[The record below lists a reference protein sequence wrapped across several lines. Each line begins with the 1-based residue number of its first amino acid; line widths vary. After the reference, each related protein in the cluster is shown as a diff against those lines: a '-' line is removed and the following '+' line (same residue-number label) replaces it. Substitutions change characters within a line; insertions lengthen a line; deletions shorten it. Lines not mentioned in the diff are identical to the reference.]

1 MNITYHACRRRTCS
15 HESKILCRDKT
26 FFFAC
31 VYNNHKKNFYPCR
44 VSNFYHINQWNRESF
59 SQRIGPQDIGK
70 GGVND
75 SYYSGKKIEAHR
87 RLRHKYLNIEM
98 VYD

>member
-1 MNITYHACRRRTCS
+1 MHAE
-15 HESKILCRDKT
+15 HEHVLVKAKYYIVIKY
-26 FFFAC
+26 FFAC

-75 SYYSGKKIEAHR
+75 SYYFEKDRGASSIMTQIFE
-87 RLRHKYLNIEM
+87 Y
-98 VYD
+98 